1 MSLASNNEF
10 TQVFQAI
17 VSVLHSLHYLRSVT
31 IAIGRNFTSA
41 RAG

>member
-17 VSVLHSLHYLRSVT
+17 VSVLHSLHYLRDVT
-31 IAIGRNFTSA
+31 IAIGSGFMSVYDV
-41 RAG
+41 